1 MTVTR
6 DKELWALA
14 LWVEKH
20 HGADGRRFIAEN
32 VGGLA
37 RDGEQGGV
45 DLWREVAA
53 RFDQLS
59 GHGVGVDV
67 GASVQN

>member
-1 MTVTR
+1 MLTR

-14 LWVEKH
+14 LWVEKRL
-20 HGADGRRFIAEN
+20 GADGPRFIAEK
-32 VGGLA
+32 VGRFALA
-37 RDGEQGGV
+37 GEQGGV

-59 GHGVGVDV
+59 NHDV
-67 GASVQN
+67 GADVGAIALN